1 MRYLT
6 ANDSKVKYGKLREN
20 ERITEPNT
28 FRQKML
34 IAELHRQLP
43 GERRHL
49 PLNDWIRH
57 SAVLQFDRYTGR
69 MRNILSV

>member
-28 FRQKML
+28 CRQRML

-49 PLNDWIRH
+49 PLNDWIRR
-57 SAVLQFDRYTGR
+57 SAVLQFDRYTDR
-69 MRNILSV
+69 RRNILSV